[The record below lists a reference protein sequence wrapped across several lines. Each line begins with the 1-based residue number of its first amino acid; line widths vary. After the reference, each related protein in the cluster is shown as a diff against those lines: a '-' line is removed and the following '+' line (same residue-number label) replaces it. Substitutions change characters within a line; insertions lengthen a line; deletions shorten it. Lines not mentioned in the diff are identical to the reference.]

1 MALARMNMILHG
13 NETNEIAQGN
23 TLSDPKFRAGDSL
36 ATFDYLVANPPFS
49 VKTWKNYLLQQ
60 ASKQQAQ
67 MTPSERLA
75 FRQKHFPLP
84 PESL

>member
-1 MALARMNMILHG
+1 MTMNHQPNPEPLDIFDVLGTALVLAATELAQDYPLDLDNP
-13 NETNEIAQGN
+13 EI
-23 TLSDPKFRAGDSL
+23 D
-36 ATFDYLVANPPFS
+36 S